1 MCSVILKRRFERSVY
16 ELPWSVL
23 NHGVG
28 HEYVFQWGIA
38 VKRWSAESVC
48 RLSPAIKSLPEM
60 LWCLPFLIATLV
72 SCAKQQVCD
81 HTGVRESRNL
91 VAWKE

>member
-1 MCSVILKRRFERSVY
+1 MRVLYISRMFLLKLLLSAYFWSLIMCSVILKRRFECSVY
-16 ELPWSVL
+16 ELLWSGL

-48 RLSPAIKSLPEM
+48 RLSPALEGYP
-60 LWCLPFLIATLV
+60 
-72 SCAKQQVCD
+72 Q
-81 HTGVRESRNL
+81 
-91 VAWKE
+91 